1 MVPTFQSKE
10 ELYEYLK
17 LNKDLLVRQKKSQ
30 MKYAD
35 AISYNQI
42 ADESDVVDK
51 GINSGI
57 DEDPKNIRVKAVIN
71 TTNIMD
77 SHDDV
82 HFPNLWKKSLSE
94 NKTILH
100 LQEHQM
106 QFDKLISDKVNA
118 YTENISWS
126 KMGYPYEGKT
136 QALIFDSEIDVEDNA
151 YMFEQYKK
159 GRVRNHSVGMQY
171 VKVALAVNSKDSA
184 FKEEKETWN
193 KYIDSIVNKEV
204 AEEKGYFFAVTEAK
218 VIEGSAV
225 LVGSNRATP
234 TLSVSEAD
242 KGLAIP
248 DTSEHITEEPQQST
262 PKVDWNFIINTLKTS
277 K

>member
-1 MVPTFQSKE
+1 MIPTFQNKD

-35 AISYNQI
+35 AISFNQI
-42 ADESDVVDK
+42 ADESEVVEK
-51 GINSGI
+51 GMHNGVE
-57 DEDPKNIRVKAVIN
+57 EDPKKLRVKAVIN

-94 NKTILH
+94 NKNILH

-126 KMGYPYEGKT
+126 KMGYPYEGKS
-136 QALIFDSEIDVEDNA
+136 QALIFDSEIDVEDNG

-171 VKVALAVNSKDSA
+171 VKVSLAVNSKDSA
-184 FKEEKETWN
+184 FKEEKDTWN

-234 TLSVSEAD
+234 TLSVSEAE
-242 KGLAIP
+242 KELAIP
-248 DTSEHITEEPQQST
+248 DTSEHITEEPQPCT
-262 PKVDWNFIINTLKTS
+262 PKVDWNFIINTLKTQ